1 MRTQG
6 DTMTEIGPPGGQRSM
21 ANAATSWG
29 YQSHNGPAL
38 WGTLDRAFRACALGT
53 EQSPIDLTGGR
64 RAELAPVE
72 FDYGRSRIEVEN
84 TGHTIQINPE
94 PGHGIVLDGTR
105 HELSQFHFHRASE
118 HLVDGVPYPMELHL
132 VHRDGG
138 GGLAVVG
145 VLICEGEENAAL
157 APAWACLPP
166 DPGESRAIS
175 GEIDLAALLPPFG
188 TTWRYR
194 GSLTTPP
201 CTEGVAWIVPDEPLP
216 MSPAQIAAF
225 AAIYPNN
232 RRPVQP
238 LGDRDLWRG

>member
-1 MRTQG
+1 
-6 DTMTEIGPPGGQRSM
+6 MT
-21 ANAATSWG
+21 ANAATCWG
-29 YQSHNGPAL
+29 YESHNGPAL
-38 WGTLDRAFRACALGT
+38 WGTLDPTFGACALGT

-64 RAELAPVE
+64 RAELAPVG
-72 FDYGRSRIEVEN
+72 FDYRRSRIEVEN
-84 TGHTIQINPE
+84 TGHTIQMNPE
-94 PGHGIVLDGTR
+94 PGSGIVLDGVR

-118 HLVDGVPYPMELHL
+118 HLVDGVSYPMELHF
-132 VHRDGG
+132 VHRDAS

-157 APAWACLPP
+157 APAWARLPP
-166 DPGESRAIS
+166 DPGVSRAIP
-175 GEIDLAALLPPFG
+175 GETDLAALLPPFR

-201 CTEGVAWIVPDEPLP
+201 CTEGVAWIVPDAPLP
-216 MSPAQIAAF
+216 MSPDQIAAF

-238 LGDRDLWRG
+238 LGDRDLRRG

>member
-1 MRTQG
+1 MR
-6 DTMTEIGPPGGQRSM
+6 
-21 ANAATSWG
+21 NAPASWG
-29 YQSHNGPAL
+29 YEPHNGPAL

>member
-1 MRTQG
+1 MRT
-6 DTMTEIGPPGGQRSM
+6 TS
-21 ANAATSWG
+21 ASWG
-29 YQSHNGPAL
+29 YEAHNGPAL
-38 WGTLDRAFRACALGT
+38 WGTLDRAFCACALGA

-64 RAELAPVE
+64 RAALTPVG
-72 FDYGRSRIEVEN
+72 FDYRRSRIEVEN
-84 TGHTIQINPE
+84 TGHTIQMNPE
-94 PGHGIVLDGTR
+94 PGHGIVLDGVR

-118 HLVDGVPYPMELHL
+118 HLVDGVPYPMELHF
-132 VHRDGG
+132 VHRNGS

-145 VLICEGEENAAL
+145 VLICEGGENAAL
-157 APAWACLPP
+157 APAWARLPS
-166 DPGESRAIS
+166 DPGEPRAVP
-175 GEIDLAALLPPFG
+175 GEIDLAALLPPFR

-201 CTEGVAWIVPDEPLP
+201 CTEGVAWIVPDQPLP

-238 LGDRDLWRG
+238 LGGRDLLRG

>member
-1 MRTQG
+1 MRNT
-6 DTMTEIGPPGGQRSM
+6 P
-21 ANAATSWG
+21 ASWG
-29 YQSHNGPAL
+29 YEPHNGPAL
-38 WGTLDRAFRACALGT
+38 WGTLDPTFGVCALGT

-64 RAELAPVE
+64 RAEPAPVE
-72 FDYGRSRIEVEN
+72 FDYRRSRVEVEN
-84 TGHTIQINPE
+84 TGHTIQMNPE
-94 PGHGIVLDGTR
+94 PGHGIVLDGVR

-132 VHRDGG
+132 VHRGG
-138 GGLAVVG
+138 SGGLAVVG

-157 APAWACLPP
+157 APAWARLPS
-166 DPGESRAIS
+166 DPGESRSIP
-175 GEIDLAALLPPFG
+175 GEIDLAALLPPFR

-238 LGDRDLWRG
+238 LGDRDLLRG

>member
-1 MRTQG
+1 MRTA
-6 DTMTEIGPPGGQRSM
+6 P
-21 ANAATSWG
+21 ASWG
-29 YQSHNGPAL
+29 YEPHNGPAL
-38 WGTLDRAFRACALGT
+38 WGTLDRAFCLCALGT

-64 RAELAPVE
+64 RVELAPIR
-72 FDYGRSRIEVEN
+72 FDYRRSRIEVEN
-84 TGHTIQINPE
+84 TGHTIQMNPE
-94 PGHGIVLDGTR
+94 PGSGIVLDGAR

-132 VHRDGG
+132 VHRDGS

-145 VLICEGEENAAL
+145 VLICEGQESAAL
-157 APAWACLPP
+157 APAWARLPH
-166 DPGESRAIS
+166 DPGESCAIR
-175 GEIDLAALLPPFG
+175 GEIDLAALLPPFR

-201 CTEGVAWIVPDEPLP
+201 CTEGVAWIVPDRPLP

-238 LGDRDLWRG
+238 LGDRDLLRG